1 MTAGPVSYSWGGT
14 WLAGVKGSKNSDAA
28 SALSVYLSTDK
39 TFQTWEAKTQND
51 FVSVKT
57 VNDTVGKDAS
67 VSLLGGQNP
76 IQSSLTLLKI
86 LTVKIKRN
94 MTKTSN
100 PSGLMM
106 LLTLMPMVRLQRIR
120 L

>member
-1 MTAGPVSYSWGGT
+1 
-14 WLAGVKGSKNSDAA
+14 
-28 SALSVYLSTDK
+28 LSTDK

-76 IQSSLTLLKI
+76 YPIFSNVAKNINGKNQTQYDQNIQSLWINDVVNPYANGKITKDKALKNFKND
-86 LTVKIKRN
+86 VK
-94 MTKTSN
+94 SAY
-100 PSGLMM
+100 PALS
-106 LLTLMPMVRLQRIR
+106 VD
-120 L
+120 